1 MFNVRCWTFIF
12 QNNLELEPLNPL
24 NPEQVQKRRLFM
36 LNIIKKSM
44 LTGIGLALIAKDE
57 VEDLAKELVNKGK
70 MSENEGTKF
79 LEDLQKRYD
88 QTQQKLEEKVQ
99 KAVKDFMKKADV
111 VTGDELK
118 GLKKEIREL
127 KKAISK
133 GTDES

>member
-1 MFNVRCWTFIF
+1 
-12 QNNLELEPLNPL
+12 
-24 NPEQVQKRRLFM
+24 M

-57 VEDLAKELVNKGK
+57 VEDLARELVNKGK

-88 QTQQKLEEKVQ
+88 ETQTKLEEKVQ
-99 KAVKDFMKKADV
+99 TAVKDFMKKADV

-127 KKAISK
+127 KKAISEGPDTPK
-133 GTDES
+133 

>member
-1 MFNVRCWTFIF
+1 
-12 QNNLELEPLNPL
+12 
-24 NPEQVQKRRLFM
+24 M

-79 LEDLQKRYD
+79 LEDLQNRYD
-88 QTQQKLEEKVQ
+88 ETQKKLEEKVQ
-99 KAVKDFMKKADV
+99 RAVKDFMKKADV

-118 GLKKEIREL
+118 GLKKEIRDL
-127 KKAISK
+127 KKAISEAGDTSSK
-133 GTDES
+133 V

>member
-1 MFNVRCWTFIF
+1 
-12 QNNLELEPLNPL
+12 
-24 NPEQVQKRRLFM
+24 M

-88 QTQQKLEEKVQ
+88 ETQQKLEEKIQ
-99 KAVKDFMKKADV
+99 RAVKDFMKKADV

-118 GLKKEIREL
+118 ALKKEIRDL
-127 KKAISK
+127 KKAIGEGGDTSN
-133 GTDES
+133 

>member
-1 MFNVRCWTFIF
+1 
-12 QNNLELEPLNPL
+12 
-24 NPEQVQKRRLFM
+24 M

-88 QTQQKLEEKVQ
+88 ETQKKLEEKVQ
-99 KAVKDFMKKADV
+99 RAVKDFMKKADV

-118 GLKKEIREL
+118 GLKKEIRDL
-127 KKAISK
+127 KKAISERGDTSK
-133 GTDES
+133 

>member
-1 MFNVRCWTFIF
+1 
-12 QNNLELEPLNPL
+12 
-24 NPEQVQKRRLFM
+24 M

-70 MSENEGTKF
+70 MSETEGSKF

-88 QTQQKLEEKVQ
+88 ETQKRLEEKVQ
-99 KAVKDFMKKADV
+99 QAVKDFMKKADV

-118 GLKKEIREL
+118 GLKKEIRDL
-127 KKAISK
+127 KKAISET
-133 GTDES
+133 GDTSE

>member
-1 MFNVRCWTFIF
+1 
-12 QNNLELEPLNPL
+12 
-24 NPEQVQKRRLFM
+24 M
-36 LNIIKKSM
+36 LNIVKKSM

-88 QTQQKLEEKVQ
+88 ETQKKLEEKVQ
-99 KAVKDFMKKADV
+99 RAVKDFMKKADV

-118 GLKKEIREL
+118 GLKKEIRDL
-127 KKAISK
+127 KKAISEGGDTSK
-133 GTDES
+133 

>member
-1 MFNVRCWTFIF
+1 
-12 QNNLELEPLNPL
+12 
-24 NPEQVQKRRLFM
+24 M

-79 LEDLQKRYD
+79 LADLQSRYD
-88 QTQQKLEEKVQ
+88 ETQKRLEEKVQ
-99 KAVKDFMKKADV
+99 QAVKDFMKKADV

-118 GLKKEIREL
+118 GLKKEIRDL
-127 KKAISK
+127 KKAISEA
-133 GTDES
+133 GDTPE

>member
-1 MFNVRCWTFIF
+1 
-12 QNNLELEPLNPL
+12 
-24 NPEQVQKRRLFM
+24 M
-36 LNIIKKSM
+36 LNVIKKSM

-88 QTQQKLEEKVQ
+88 ETQKKLEEKVQ
-99 KAVKDFMKKADV
+99 QAVKDFMKKADV

-118 GLKKEIREL
+118 GLKKEIRDL
-127 KKAISK
+127 KKAISETGDTSK
-133 GTDES
+133 

>member
-1 MFNVRCWTFIF
+1 
-12 QNNLELEPLNPL
+12 
-24 NPEQVQKRRLFM
+24 M

-70 MSENEGTKF
+70 MSETEGSKF

-88 QTQQKLEEKVQ
+88 ETQKRLEEKVQ
-99 KAVKDFMKKADV
+99 QAVKDFMKKADV

-118 GLKKEIREL
+118 GLKKEIRDL
-127 KKAISK
+127 KKAISEA
-133 GTDES
+133 GDTSE

>member
-1 MFNVRCWTFIF
+1 
-12 QNNLELEPLNPL
+12 
-24 NPEQVQKRRLFM
+24 M

-88 QTQQKLEEKVQ
+88 ETQTKLEEKVQ

-111 VTGDELK
+111 VTSDELK

-127 KKAISK
+127 KKAISEGPSTPK
-133 GTDES
+133 

>member
-1 MFNVRCWTFIF
+1 
-12 QNNLELEPLNPL
+12 
-24 NPEQVQKRRLFM
+24 M

-57 VEDLAKELVNKGK
+57 VEDLARELVNKGK

-79 LEDLQKRYD
+79 LEDLQKKYD
-88 QTQQKLEEKVQ
+88 ETQTKLEEKVQ
-99 KAVKDFMKKADV
+99 KADV

-127 KKAISK
+127 KKAISEGPDTPK
-133 GTDES
+133 

>member
-1 MFNVRCWTFIF
+1 
-12 QNNLELEPLNPL
+12 
-24 NPEQVQKRRLFM
+24 M

-88 QTQQKLEEKVQ
+88 ETQKKLEEKIQ
-99 KAVKDFMKKADV
+99 QAVKDFMKKADV

-118 GLKKEIREL
+118 GLKKEIRDL
-127 KKAISK
+127 KKAISEAGDTPK
-133 GTDES
+133 

>member
-1 MFNVRCWTFIF
+1 
-12 QNNLELEPLNPL
+12 
-24 NPEQVQKRRLFM
+24 M

-57 VEDLAKELVNKGK
+57 IEDLAKELVNKGK

-88 QTQQKLEEKVQ
+88 ETQQKLEEKLQ

-127 KKAISK
+127 KKAIS
-133 GTDES
+133 ESTETK

>member
-1 MFNVRCWTFIF
+1 
-12 QNNLELEPLNPL
+12 
-24 NPEQVQKRRLFM
+24 M

-57 VEDLAKELVNKGK
+57 VEDLARELVNKGK

-79 LEDLQKRYD
+79 LEDLQKKYD
-88 QTQQKLEEKVQ
+88 ETQTKLEEKVQ

-127 KKAISK
+127 KKTISEGPDTPK
-133 GTDES
+133 

>member
-1 MFNVRCWTFIF
+1 
-12 QNNLELEPLNPL
+12 
-24 NPEQVQKRRLFM
+24 M

-57 VEDLAKELVNKGK
+57 VEDLAKELVNRGK

-88 QTQQKLEEKVQ
+88 QTQQKLEEKLQ
-99 KAVKDFMKKADV
+99 KTVKDFMKKADV

-118 GLKKEIREL
+118 GLKKEIRDL

-133 GTDES
+133 GTEASE

>member
-1 MFNVRCWTFIF
+1 
-12 QNNLELEPLNPL
+12 
-24 NPEQVQKRRLFM
+24 M
-36 LNIIKKSM
+36 LNITKKAM

-88 QTQQKLEEKVQ
+88 ETQKKLEEKIQ
-99 KAVKDFMKKADV
+99 QAVKDFMKKADV

-118 GLKKEIREL
+118 GLKKEIRDL
-127 KKAISK
+127 KKAISEAGDTSK
-133 GTDES
+133 

>member
-1 MFNVRCWTFIF
+1 
-12 QNNLELEPLNPL
+12 
-24 NPEQVQKRRLFM
+24 M

-57 VEDLAKELVNKGK
+57 VEDLVKELVNKGK

-88 QTQQKLEEKVQ
+88 ETQKKLEEKIQ
-99 KAVKDFMKKADV
+99 QAIKDFMKKADV

-118 GLKKEIREL
+118 GLKKEIRDL
-127 KKAISK
+127 KKAISEAGDTPK
-133 GTDES
+133 